1 MEGSGRAGRASR
13 APLTS
18 FVGRDLH
25 IAQVR
30 AALSQD
36 RLVSLLGVGG
46 VGKTRL
52 AMAVAE
58 DHARR
63 FADEVVSVDFE
74 AVSDPTYVGQAVHDA
89 VAPHANQQASL
100 VDTLADRTMLLVMDG
115 CEHLGSRLGDLVA
128 DLLTRCPDLRVLATS
143 RIPLGVDGERLIHV
157 PPLSLER
164 AGDEKLSP
172 AARLFQTRARAV
184 VGPLEPDEH
193 EAVEEL
199 CRRLDGLP
207 LAIEL
212 AATRTRTMTV
222 SEMLEGINDWVAVLR
237 PSSVA
242 SESPS
247 ESPSESR
254 SLEAVLRW
262 SWDHCTAV
270 EQQLWSQLSV
280 FAGPITLSAAAAVC
294 GFGDRFEITDAVDGL
309 IQRSLLIRETRHKIT
324 TFRMLDTIAT
334 FGRRA
339 FADSGGLP
347 SALTYAQLRDRHAR
361 HYAEL
366 AHQLSVDWLGPNQRQ
381 LSRQT
386 SLVIAN
392 FRAAFDHLMQFPDG
406 AAASD
411 MYADLWPYW
420 IGCGRLRESQT
431 WMQRLSDRRAAP
443 HARALCISGWT
454 EFVLSDIEAA
464 ARQLTAGLAVGRA
477 ARRAGAPRD
486 PRTENLSRSLLSA
499 CHATAGDFDVAKN
512 EYERSIAEVE
522 SLGDDLIAALLW
534 ENYAELAVIA
544 GDLDRGRL
552 GCVQAKRI
560 CRAHREQWV
569 LSWTLWVEALA
580 AYLDGDLEE
589 TVARALE
596 AWDLK
601 ATLDDLLGAAV
612 VAEVAAWAY
621 AMRGD
626 TVLAAEIFGATG
638 QYWAGTDGPLL
649 GFRELLLHRERCIR
663 RIESSLSAGERA
675 SAEERGIE
683 AGLLGLVDRVREVAD
698 ELPTAHGRRLEA
710 LPRPTA
716 ELLTPREREIV
727 DYVRQGLTNKEIAER
742 LTVSVR
748 TVEAH
753 VSRVLAKLGVGRRSG
768 IATALSAA
776 GTP

>member
-1 MEGSGRAGRASR
+1 MVGSGRAGKTSR

-18 FVGRDLH
+18 FVGRDQH
-25 IAQVR
+25 ITQVR

-58 DHARR
+58 QHAGQL
-63 FADEVVSVDFE
+63 ADEVVYVEFA
-74 AVSDPTYVGQAVHDA
+74 AVIDPTYVGQAVHDA
-89 VAPHANQQASL
+89 VAPNGNQQASL
-100 VDTLADRTMLLVMDG
+100 VDTLTDRTMLLVMDG
-115 CEHLGSRLGDLVA
+115 CEHLSSHLGDLVT

-143 RIPLGVDGERLIHV
+143 RIPLGVDGERVIHV

-164 AGDEKLSP
+164 AGDEEFSP

-212 AATRTRTMTV
+212 AATRTRTMSV
-222 SEMLEGINDWVAVLR
+222 SEMLEGINDWVSVLR
-237 PSSVA
+237 PHSVT
-242 SESPS
+242 SEN
-247 ESPSESR
+247 R

-262 SWDHCTAV
+262 SWDHCTVV

-280 FAGPITLSAAAAVC
+280 FAGPFTLSAAAAVC
-294 GFGDRFEITDAVDGL
+294 GFPDQFEITDAVDGL
-309 IQRSLLIRETRHKIT
+309 IQRSLLIRETHHKIT
-324 TFRMLDTIAT
+324 KFRMLDTIAT

-339 FADSGGLP
+339 FSDSCGAP
-347 SALTYAQLRDRHAR
+347 AALTYAQLQDRHAR
-361 HYAEL
+361 HYAKL

-381 LSRQT
+381 LSRQA
-386 SLVIAN
+386 SIMIAN
-392 FRAAFDHLMQFPDG
+392 FRAAFDHLMQSPDG
-406 AAASD
+406 PAASD

-431 WMQRLSDRRAAP
+431 WMQRLINRRTAP

-454 EFVLSDIEAA
+454 EFVLGDIEAA
-464 ARQLTAGLAVGRA
+464 TRQLTASLAVGLNV
-477 ARRAGAPRD
+477 GEHD

-499 CHATAGDFDVAKN
+499 CHATAGAFDVARD

-534 ENYAELAVIA
+534 ENYAELAVIS
-544 GDLDRGRL
+544 GDLDRGRRA
-552 GCVQAKRI
+552 CVQAKRI
-560 CRAHREQWV
+560 SRAHREQWV

-580 AYLDGDLEE
+580 AYLDGDIDE
-589 TVARALE
+589 TVRCVLE

-626 TVLAAEIFGATG
+626 TVIAAEIFGATT

-649 GFRELLLHRERCIR
+649 GFRELLLHRESCVR
-663 RIESSLSAGERA
+663 RIENSLSTSERE
-675 SAEERGIE
+675 SAEERGIR
-683 AGLLGLVDRVREVAD
+683 AGLLGLIDRVRGVSD
-698 ELPTAHGRRLEA
+698 ELSPTGDSGGQRLES
-710 LPRPTA
+710 LSRPTA
-716 ELLTPREREIV
+716 GLLTPREREIV

-768 IATALSAA
+768 IATALSGA